1 MTVAGQRAL
10 LIVDVQRDFCEG
22 GSLAVLGGAETA
34 RRITTWMLDHGAKYA
49 AVAATRDHHED
60 PGSHFSADPD
70 YVDTWPVHC
79 VAGTLGAE
87 FHPQL
92 DTAPIGAIF
101 DKGAYAAAYSGFE
114 GVDAT
119 GRGLAEWLHAQ
130 GISSVDV
137 VGIATDYCVLATA
150 LDAVR
155 SGFAT
160 RVITAL
166 TAGVASET
174 SEAAVRTMAEA
185 GVEVV

>member
-1 MTVAGQRAL
+1 MDGSGARAL

-22 GSLAVLGGAETA
+22 GSLAVHGGAEAA
-34 RRITTWMLDHGAKYA
+34 RRITAWMVEHGDEYA
-49 AVAATRDHHED
+49 AVAATRDRHQD
-60 PGSHFSADPD
+60 PGAHFSATPD
-70 YVDTWPVHC
+70 YVDSWPVHC

-87 FHPQL
+87 FHPDL
-92 DTAPIGAIF
+92 NTAAVGAVF

-119 GRGLAEWLHAQ
+119 GRGLAEWLGAQ
-130 GISSVDV
+130 DASGVDV

-155 SGFAT
+155 AGFTT

-166 TAGVASET
+166 TAGVAPET
-174 SEAAVRTMAEA
+174 TEAAIRAMSEA